1 MVSACPACGLHTTR
15 AGGVGP
21 ATLGNWSSDLGPR
34 DANAVLKW
42 HVIEKTPCVRPAA
55 GIMYPVVGR
64 TERSNG
70 KWRHEMICCTCSE
83 AELVG
88 AIDAPV
94 RAQPTRKTI
103 VPIAAHPLIGETPRP
118 ALQSWLTP
126 NPLFYVRNHF
136 ATPSIALSS
145 WKLSVSGHVSR
156 PHELEFG
163 AIQTLPKYTLTV
175 TLECAGNNRSD
186 LVPPATGNQFHDGAV
201 STAVWAGAALK
212 DVLASAEMLPGA
224 REVLFA
230 GADKGVVGAG
240 MPSMRYLRSL
250 PLDVATH
257 PDALL
262 AYEMN
267 GEALAK
273 EHGYPLRLVVPG
285 WYGMASV
292 KWLSRVEVLDHAFE
306 GYFQTKAYVIEDDD
320 GQPIQLS
327 RMSVK
332 SVINSPVQGQT
343 VRNERV
349 CVSGL
354 AWSGSA
360 RIRQVELSTDGGGSW
375 QPAEI
380 TGPSERYAWRQ
391 WHVTWDPPGPGHY
404 TLAARA
410 EDEEGNV
417 QPEEARWNR
426 LGYVANGLKPV
437 CVSVV

>member
-1 MVSACPACGLHTTR
+1 
-15 AGGVGP
+15 
-21 ATLGNWSSDLGPR
+21 
-34 DANAVLKW
+34 
-42 HVIEKTPCVRPAA
+42 
-55 GIMYPVVGR
+55 
-64 TERSNG
+64 
-70 KWRHEMICCTCSE
+70 MICCTCSQ
-83 AELVG
+83 AELDG

-94 RAQPTRKTI
+94 RTQPNRKTL
-103 VPIAAHPLIGETPRP
+103 VPIADLPLIGETPRP

-136 ATPSIALSS
+136 ATPSIDQSS

-156 PHELEFG
+156 PNELSFATIES
-163 AIQTLPKYTLTV
+163 LPKYTVTV

-186 LVPPATGNQFHDGAV
+186 LVPSTLGNQFTDGAV

-212 DVLASAEMLPGA
+212 DVLASADMLPGA

-230 GADKGVVGAG
+230 GADEGVLCEG
-240 MPSMRYLRSL
+240 MPSMKYLRSL

-267 GEALAK
+267 GEPLSK

-292 KWLSRVEVLDHAFE
+292 KWLSRIEVLDHAYE
-306 GYFQTKAYVIEDDD
+306 GFFQTEAYVIEDDD
-320 GQPIQLS
+320 GQPVPLS
-327 RMSVK
+327 KMSVK
-332 SVINSPVQGQT
+332 SLINTPVQG
-343 VRNERV
+343 RELPNGPV

-360 RIRQVELSTDGGGSW
+360 KIRQVELSSDGGVTW
-375 QPAEI
+375 QIAEM

-391 WHVTWDPPGPGHY
+391 WHATWQPRGPGHY

-426 LGYVANGLKPV
+426 LGYVVNGLKSV
-437 CVSVV
+437 CVSVA